1 MKINATTLLFSS
13 IKMCYTKKL
22 VKMKGYHI
30 VYGKEIT
37 KSRCC
42 VCSGSALLCIVGKCL
57 SMCEE
62 KIGYEWLAIE
72 GAGSQILFAGYRF
85 FLAGIFTFLIGSFLE
100 KRWLMIRRSSVLP
113 VFGQGML
120 QTFIQYICFYIGLA
134 HTTGA
139 KGSVINA
146 SNAFFALI
154 FAHFMIKSEKM
165 TWKKSIG
172 CLIGFAGVI
181 VINLTPGGMAG
192 GFQWMGEWLIL
203 VCSMAYGASSVTLKL
218 LSGKETPTAITAFQ
232 LLFGGGMLILAG
244 VLLGGHVRGFTMR
257 SVLLLLYMALLSTV
271 AFSIWALLLKYN
283 PVGKVAVFGFTIPVF
298 GVALSAVFLGEDI
311 WKIQNL
317 AALILVS
324 AGIIFVNREKESKN
338 DTDQRADL

>member
-1 MKINATTLLFSS
+1 ME
-13 IKMCYTKKL
+13 KKL
-22 VKMKGYHI
+22 QNPGV
-30 VYGKEIT
+30 VFAL
-37 KSRCC
+37 
-42 VCSGSALLCIVGKCL
+42 ALLCCALWGSAFPCV
-57 SMCEE
+57 

-232 LLFGGGMLILAG
+232 LL
-244 VLLGGHVRGFTMR
+244 
-257 SVLLLLYMALLSTV
+257 LYMALLSTV